1 MGQLVVPKFAFLK
14 ATANHFGDP
23 PPVSQELR
31 FLKRQSTVSGLPQL
45 RRSVGAIGALVGLP
59 HTYGALT
66 VGQVG
71 VEVEVEDAQ
80 LPQVGFLL
88 QQEAHEVAAQEAA
101 AARHNEHQT
110 RDGGRRLWG
119 TNVGH

>member
-1 MGQLVVPKFAFLK
+1 M
-14 ATANHFGDP
+14 
-23 PPVSQELR
+23 
-31 FLKRQSTVSGLPQL
+31 
-45 RRSVGAIGALVGLP
+45 GLP

-119 TNVGH
+119 TNVGHGCGARGSSGGARSRRIPIALCHGGPRPIGSHS